1 MKNFALAMSLLI
13 AVVCG
18 CQPTSNSSYR
28 NQNAA
33 TYPTR
38 SQPTNSP
45 PPNSSTIGNSQRNP
59 NPTGAT
65 ARCRDGTLSYS
76 QHHRGTCS
84 HHGGVA
90 QWLD

>member
-1 MKNFALAMSLLI
+1 MKKFALAASLLV

-18 CQPTSNSSYR
+18 CQPTSNSSY
-28 NQNAA
+28 QNENA
-33 TYPTR
+33 TTHPTA

-45 PPNSSTIGNSQRNP
+45 PARLPTIGNSRRNS

-76 QHHRGTCS
+76 EHHRGTCS